1 MTEESY
7 IIVYTMFLSQKWM
20 KNEWKNDS
28 GILYKTIYNDFQS
41 KIEWK
46 FEWRNEWRM
55 IEE

>member
-20 KNEWKNDS
+20 KNEWKNDL

-41 KIEWK
+41 KIWVK
-46 FEWRNEWRM
+46 KWVKNN
-55 IEE
+55 I